1 MKVKLEWLKELVDL
15 EGIEVEEI
23 VNKLSLYATEVEY
36 ASKIV
41 DATNLVVGYVKECK
55 KHENSDRLSVCQ
67 VDVGEETL
75 QIVCGAPNVKQGQY
89 VIVALPGATLPG
101 GFKIKRAKLRG
112 VESNGMICSLL
123 ELGIEKKFLDEENQT
138 GIYTFNEPVK
148 VGTDALQA
156 LNLADHVI
164 ELDLTPNRGDL
175 LSMLGV
181 AIEVSAI
188 FNRPLNPL
196 AFDVIKEE
204 NLGKLEVINE
214 TDNCL
219 GYYGRVFRDVEIKP
233 SPRWLISRLIAFG
246 IRPINNCVDITN
258 YILALFGQ
266 PLHAFD
272 YDKLGSKILI
282 RMANEGEEIT
292 TLDDVKRTLTK
303 DDIVITDGIKPVALA
318 GVMGGLDTEISDY
331 TKNIVLEAAVFNSK
345 CVRNTSTRLGLRSD
359 SSIRFEKGV
368 DLNRTKFALDYASYL
383 LKKYA
388 SAKVGEACYAGIEK
402 LDPVTIKI
410 TEAEVEKVLGI
421 KINKTD
427 IIEILKRLKFSV
439 TNNLEVTVPTRRND
453 ITIKEDLIEE
463 IGRLYGYER
472 LPLTLPKSASIGAL
486 THDQALRR
494 KMIDTLVGLGL
505 NENITYSLV
514 SKESNELFKLIQS
527 NQGYDVELLMPL
539 SQDRT
544 HLRKTLLPSLIDC
557 IKYSYNRK
565 MKDIGIFEIGRV
577 YSKNKEYYEEEH
589 LAIAIANDYVNSL
602 NHQIKVDFYL
612 LKGIVEELFN
622 KLDMEIEILPLT
634 EKVDELHPGRSAE
647 ITLNGK
653 RIGFLGALHPK
664 FAKEN
669 DLDDVYVL
677 EIILNSVYEY
687 KYSEFKFNPIP
698 KVPSVERDLAIV
710 VKRDVLAG
718 EIVKVIK
725 NVKNTNVKEVNIFD
739 VYTGDKVA
747 NDEKSIAINLVFET
761 FETLTDEVIN
771 EKVDKIFK
779 ALHQEFNA
787 ELRA

>member
-1 MKVKLEWLKELVDL
+1 MKIKLQWLNELVDL
-15 EGIEVEEI
+15 KGIGLTELVEKISLYSVEVEGVRKLVDVEGLVI
-23 VNKLSLYATEVEY
+23 GHVLTKVQHPNADKLSLLT
-36 ASKIV
+36 V
-41 DATNLVVGYVKECK
+41 DVKEEVLEIICGAA
-55 KHENSDRLSVCQ
+55 N
-67 VDVGEETL
+67 VDV
-75 QIVCGAPNVKQGQY
+75 GQY
-89 VIVALPGATLPG
+89 VIVAKAGAVLPGN
-101 GFKIKRAKLRG
+101 FKIKKSKIRG
-112 VESNGMICSLL
+112 IYSNGMVCSLE
-123 ELGIEKKFLDEENQT
+123 ELGIDHKFVDEVYHD
-138 GIYTFNEPVK
+138 GIYYFNEPQEIGSDAIK
-148 VGTDALQA
+148 V
-156 LNLADHVI
+156 LNLDDVV
-164 ELDLTPNRGDL
+164 LDLDITPDRGDL
-175 LSMLGV
+175 LSMLGI
-181 AIEVSAI
+181 ALDLSAI
-188 FNRPLNPL
+188 FNRPLKPL
-196 AFDVIKEE
+196 AYKTIYDDFSEQIDVKISTDKCLTYYASVIK
-204 NLGKLEVINE
+204 
-214 TDNCL
+214 
-219 GYYGRVFRDVEIKP
+219 DVEIKK
-233 SPRWLISRLIAFG
+233 SPTWLISRLIAFG

-272 YDKLGSKILI
+272 YDKLGRKILI

-421 KINKTD
+421 KINKTE

-747 NDEKSIAINLVFET
+747 NDEKSIAIN
-761 FETLTDEVIN
+761 
-771 EKVDKIFK
+771 
-779 ALHQEFNA
+779 
-787 ELRA
+787 